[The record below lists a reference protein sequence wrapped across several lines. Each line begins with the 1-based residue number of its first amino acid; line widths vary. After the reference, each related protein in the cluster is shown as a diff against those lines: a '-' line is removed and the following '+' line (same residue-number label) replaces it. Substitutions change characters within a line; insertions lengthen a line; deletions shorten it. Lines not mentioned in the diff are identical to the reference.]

1 MLFIEYNSNAV
12 KAERT
17 AINTENNDSLKS
29 SYSCSHQHSQAF
41 QVLWYFLSIK
51 VGCIYLFSCKLA

>member
-17 AINTENNDSLKS
+17 TINAENNDSLKS
-29 SYSCSHQHSQAF
+29 SYSSHQHSQAF
-41 QVLWYFLSIK
+41 KVLW
-51 VGCIYLFSCKLA
+51 